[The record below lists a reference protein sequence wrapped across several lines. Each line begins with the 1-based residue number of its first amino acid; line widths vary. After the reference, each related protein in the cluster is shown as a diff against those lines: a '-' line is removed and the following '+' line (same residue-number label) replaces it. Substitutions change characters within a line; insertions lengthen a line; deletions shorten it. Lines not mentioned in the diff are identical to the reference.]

1 MGHLDPSKRGM
12 EMEVRNKKLLEISAN
27 IERDIQAFYNE
38 LASHI
43 SDIITKKHLL
53 LMAKDRA
60 QYENQFQS
68 LLEEKGC
75 LKYGWENNTALRE
88 LIDKHF
94 KQGLFP
100 SLEGV
105 MKNLSK
111 FEGILKALTI
121 SKKCEELTVQLYG
134 TLKKNCKDFETK
146 ALLSNLEAKGKSH
159 CDFLQTSINH
169 WEKHSI

>member
-1 MGHLDPSKRGM
+1 M
-12 EMEVRNKKLLEISAN
+12 EIRNKKLLEISVN
-27 IERDIQAFYNE
+27 IERDTQEFYNE

-53 LMAKDRA
+53 LMAKDKA
-60 QYENQFQS
+60 QHENQFQS
-68 LLEEKGC
+68 FLEEKGC
-75 LKYGWENNTALRE
+75 LKYGWENSVALRE
-88 LIDKHF
+88 LIDKHL

-121 SKKCEELTVQLYG
+121 SKKCEELTVKFYG

-146 ALLSNLEAKGKSH
+146 TLLSNLEAKGKSH
-159 CDFLQTSINH
+159 YDYLQTAINH
-169 WEKHSI
+169 LEKHSI